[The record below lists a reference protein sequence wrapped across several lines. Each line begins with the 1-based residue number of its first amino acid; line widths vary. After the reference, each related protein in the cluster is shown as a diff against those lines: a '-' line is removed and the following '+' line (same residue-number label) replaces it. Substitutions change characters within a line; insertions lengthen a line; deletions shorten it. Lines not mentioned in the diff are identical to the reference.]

1 MKLFKSIA
9 KALNIILTVAVLILL
24 AAKIPGM
31 YENFK
36 SEGTVSPD
44 FSLLTNSELEFNTKD
59 LHAKKVL
66 VFWATWCP
74 PCEMELSRINDLV
87 KDKRIPA
94 ESILAISM
102 HEDKALV
109 DKTAADRGY
118 QFPVAYDIDGKVS
131 QLFQIE
137 GTPTVVFLNSD
148 KTIRWKSM
156 GLSPLLKLRLNIFL
170 D

>member
-1 MKLFKSIA
+1 MKIFKSIA
-9 KALNIILTVAVLILL
+9 KVLNIILTVTVLVLL
-24 AAKIPGM
+24 AAKVPGM

-36 SEGTVSPD
+36 SEGSVSPD
-44 FSLLTNSELEFNTKD
+44 FSVLTNSGLSFDTKD

-74 PCEMELSRINDLV
+74 PCEMELSRINELV

-102 HEDKALV
+102 HENKDIV
-109 DKTAADRGY
+109 DKTAGDRGY
-118 QFPVAYDIDGKVS
+118 EFPIAYDVDGKVS

-137 GTPTVVFLNSD
+137 GTPTLVFLNSD
-148 KTIRWKSM
+148 KTIRWKSI